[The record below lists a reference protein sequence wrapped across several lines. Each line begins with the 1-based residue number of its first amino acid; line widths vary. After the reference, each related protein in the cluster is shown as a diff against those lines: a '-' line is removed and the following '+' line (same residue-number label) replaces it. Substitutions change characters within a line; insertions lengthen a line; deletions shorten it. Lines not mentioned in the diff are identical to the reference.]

1 MLRFNLK
8 QFISFIIIGFIAT
21 SCSDDDPVSSGT
33 SLPDGLSI
41 SFPSEG
47 YNALVATIEAENHSE
62 EEEAGEDEHP
72 EIPDD
77 GGFQLE
83 EDGASTFTW
92 RQLGLNTEG
101 SISLAIGETKE
112 FAVHFIDADGEEIE
126 IHGHSEEEHC
136 EDLSQEACGESDH
149 CEWHAEDNECEGEEH
164 EEHGMH
170 VVITGNSEGTTSFQI
185 ELMHDGHADYTSR
198 PITVTVTQ

>member
-8 QFISFIIIGFIAT
+8 QLISFIIIGFIAI
-21 SCSDDDPVSSGT
+21 SCDDDPASSGT

-47 YNALVATIEAENHSE
+47 YDASVATIEVENHAE
-62 EEEAGEDEHP
+62 EEEAGEDEHAD
-72 EIPDD
+72 IPDS

-83 EDGASTFTW
+83 EDGASTFTY
-92 RQLGLNTEG
+92 RQLGLTTEG
-101 SISLAIGETKE
+101 SISLAVGETKE

-126 IHGHSEEEHC
+126 IHGHGEEDHC
-136 EDLSQEACGESDH
+136 EDLNEQACGESDH
-149 CEWHAEDNECEGEEH
+149 CEWHADDNACED

-170 VVITGNSEGTTSFQI
+170 VIITGNAEGTTSFQI
-185 ELMHDGHADYTSR
+185 ELMHDGHADYTSL
-198 PITVTVTQ
+198 PINITVTQ